1 MELTDIS
8 SLFTNGGT
16 VVMAVL
22 FIWVFVWIMNKLSKM
37 LEENTKLLTVLTESN
52 NNIAKALELLQ
63 NGCEKLDDKVDRN
76 YEYLKYGEKESGRQ

>member
-16 VVMAVL
+16 VVMAIL

-63 NGCEKLDDKVDRN
+63 SGCEKLDDKVDRN